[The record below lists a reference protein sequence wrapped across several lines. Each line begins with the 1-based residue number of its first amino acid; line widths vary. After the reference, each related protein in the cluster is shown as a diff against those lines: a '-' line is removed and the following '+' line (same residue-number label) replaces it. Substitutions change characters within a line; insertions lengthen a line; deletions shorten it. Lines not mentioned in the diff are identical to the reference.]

1 MSKITKRE
9 QSARYVRQFESMFAC
24 PICQSS
30 MKVSEL
36 KSLIC
41 SNNHAFDFTK
51 QGYVNLLTHP
61 PKTKYS
67 KDLFEA
73 RRTIIADDGLF
84 DPLTEKIAEFL
95 KQTNAVT
102 LLDTG
107 CGEGS
112 HLVNICDQIRS
123 DEKKSVTGT
132 GIDIAKEGI
141 FTAAKNYPDM
151 IWTVAD
157 LANTPF
163 QDKQFNVILN
173 ILSPSNYTEF
183 NRLLTPDGYMMKVVP
198 GSGYLKELREA
209 FFDETDKQSYTNA
222 ETVARFEAHFQMI
235 DRLNVQYTKD
245 LRTLSLPSLMKMT
258 PLTWTI
264 SEEKVQSF
272 IDNNTNQITVDLE
285 ILIGRRLV

>member
-1 MSKITKRE
+1 MNTDLLMEVSGLSKITKKE
-9 QSARYVRQFESMFAC
+9 KSARYVRQFESIFAC
-24 PICQSS
+24 PICQSP

-41 SNNHAFDFTK
+41 SNDHAFDFTR

-73 RRTIIADDGLF
+73 RKTIIANDGLF
-84 DPLTEKIAEFL
+84 DTLTEKIAEFL
-95 KQTNAVT
+95 KQTNALT
-102 LLDTG
+102 KLETG
-107 CGEGS
+107 CGDGS

-123 DEKKSVTGT
+123 DEMKPVTGT

-141 FTAAKNYPDM
+141 FTDAKNYPGM

-163 QDKQFNVILN
+163 QDNQFDVILN

-183 NRLLTPDGYMMKVVP
+183 NRLLK
-198 GSGYLKELREA
+198 
-209 FFDETDKQSYTNA
+209 
-222 ETVARFEAHFQMI
+222 
-235 DRLNVQYTKD
+235 
-245 LRTLSLPSLMKMT
+245 
-258 PLTWTI
+258 
-264 SEEKVQSF
+264 
-272 IDNNTNQITVDLE
+272 
-285 ILIGRRLV
+285 

>member
-1 MSKITKRE
+1 MEVFILSNITKRE

-24 PICQSS
+24 SICQSS

-123 DEKKSVTGT
+123 DEMKPVTGT

-141 FTAAKNYPDM
+141 FTAAKNYPGM

-163 QDKQFNVILN
+163 KDNQFDVILN
-173 ILSPSNYTEF
+173 ILSPSNYAEF
-183 NRLLTPDGYMMKVVP
+183 NRLLRADGLVIKVVP
-198 GSGYLKELREA
+198 QSGYLKEIREA
-209 FFDETDKQSYTNA
+209 LFDEPAKQDYSNI
-222 ETVARFEAHFQMI
+222 ETVDRFNENFRI
-235 DRLNVQYTKD
+235 VDSLRVDYTRNLNKPSIQ
-245 LRTLSLPSLMKMT
+245 SL
-258 PLTWTI
+258 I
-264 SEEKVQSF
+264 
-272 IDNNTNQITVDLE
+272 
-285 ILIGRRLV
+285 